1 MAWVAGAVEETLAP
15 GSAWDLLHAELID
28 QLAIAVRK
36 SHAACA
42 PPVGE
47 QSAAPALAEA
57 ARCAGALL
65 RRQERLAAR
74 QRDSVAG
81 VALRA
86 LRVRRAA
93 DRFIAGGRRNV
104 RARLA
109 AAHAAAKA
117 AEKAAAAAGAA
128 SLAEAEVKARAYAAK
143 KEAEASD
150 ESEEESSDEDESD
163 EDSDEEESSDE
174 EV

>member
-28 QLAIAVRK
+28 QLAVAVRK

-57 ARCAGALL
+57 ARYAGALL

-86 LRVRRAA
+86 LHVRRAA

-128 SLAEAEVKARAYAAK
+128 SLAEAEVKYLSEATAYSQTMTEGLLE
-143 KEAEASD
+143 KEENLFLEIHSLT
-150 ESEEESSDEDESD
+150 EDAGGE
-163 EDSDEEESSDE
+163 
-174 EV
+174 